1 MNGQNQIQDNWERL
15 GFIFTPDRSLSWSQT
30 HAMVPTPHYFGG
42 SLYIYYSSRN
52 RFNQS
57 NIGRFKLDLTSK
69 LEVTEKS
76 STPLLSAGEL
86 GHFDD
91 NGVTPSCV
99 IELEDGTIAM
109 YYIGWN
115 PGSTTRVNLFGG
127 LAISK
132 DQGET
137 FTRWSTAPILERTQ
151 KDPLINTAPWVV
163 KSSDGYR
170 MYYVSGI
177 SWETK
182 DDPRYNIKIA
192 YSKDG
197 YKWERP
203 GEVVLNFL
211 STRETALARPY
222 VLNDNGSWRMWV
234 TRRIGEY
241 AIAYA
246 ESKDGINWIR
256 KDKEF
261 GLRPSGAPSELNMTA
276 YSAIIKREDNFYM
289 FYNGDNYGKDG
300 ILVARMKS

>member
-1 MNGQNQIQDNWERL
+1 MNDQNQILDNWERL
-15 GFIFTPDRSLSWSQT
+15 GFIFTPDRSFSWSQT
-30 HAMVPTPHYFGG
+30 HAMIPTPHYFD
-42 SLYIYYSSRN
+42 SNLYIYYSSRN

-57 NIGRFKLDLTSK
+57 SIGRFKLDLSSK

-76 STPLLSAGEL
+76 STPLLSPGGL

-99 IELEDGTIAM
+99 IELEDGTTAM

-132 DQGET
+132 DRGET

-163 KSSDGYR
+163 KSIDGYR

-222 VLNDNGSWRMWV
+222 VLNDNGTWRMWV

-246 ESKDGINWIR
+246 ESKDGITWIR

-261 GLRPSGAPSELNMTA
+261 GLHPSGAPSELHMTA
-276 YSAIIKREDNFYM
+276 YSAVIKRDDNFYM

-300 ILVARMKS
+300 ILVARMKL